1 MGPSATATRPA
12 ASSTSCARLS
22 GGGRRVSEGA
32 RRGRGAADEGRETR
46 RRRVVG
52 GGHPRAR
59 ANGSR
64 ARVRE
69 GTRRSLGT
77 PFRRSRA
84 YPEGSVARHLSL
96 EPHVVLQRVRHRA
109 RLLHL
114 EDEIVLV
121 RDHVSHAAHHHVLS
135 RAQGGATPHRVT
147 LSARLARHRRD
158 AHPPRESVPGARA
171 SETRTRMER
180 AGAVAVVGPTGW
192 AHTRVVRPMSDRP
205 SKNAESTWKI
215 TPPRRGDHRPR
226 PPRSARRSRAGRLY
240 VSITHKGKSHV
251 ARAPAA
257 RARLSQPPA
266 LFSRFSL
273 FSWPTVSA
281 PRDSVGKAV
290 APRLHARAPAR
301 HHPPVMRARVRF
313 SSAPVV
319 VHVRRRR
326 LRVVGEDL
334 GEDVGPATPERP
346 PTSHPEVN
354 LAQPSEDC
362 TGSRVISRPER
373 VLTPMTSSVWNAVAP

>member
-22 GGGRRVSEGA
+22 GGGREGERGGTTGS
-32 RRGRGAADEGRETR
+32 RRMKDA
-46 RRRVVG
+46 RRVVG
-52 GGHPRAR
+52 GSSAVGTRGRAR
-59 ANGSR
+59 TGAGR
-64 ARVRE
+64 GFERERDARSGR
-69 GTRRSLGT
+69 
-77 PFRRSRA
+77 PFDARA

-205 SKNAESTWKI
+205 SKECRIHVENN
-215 TPPRRGDHRPR
+215 PP
-226 PPRSARRSRAGRLY
+226 
-240 VSITHKGKSHV
+240 
-251 ARAPAA
+251 PAA
-257 RARLSQPPA
+257 
-266 LFSRFSL
+266 
-273 FSWPTVSA
+273 W
-281 PRDSVGKAV
+281 
-290 APRLHARAPAR
+290 
-301 HHPPVMRARVRF
+301 
-313 SSAPVV
+313 
-319 VHVRRRR
+319 
-326 LRVVGEDL
+326 
-334 GEDVGPATPERP
+334 
-346 PTSHPEVN
+346 
-354 LAQPSEDC
+354 
-362 TGSRVISRPER
+362 
-373 VLTPMTSSVWNAVAP
+373 